1 MEESP
6 YVFFLGFAFLWILL
20 GLGSVFFMFKSQGP
34 RAKIPTEAW
43 VVSIPILAAFAIA
56 LTFGAL
62 SL

>member
-20 GLGSVFFMFKSQGP
+20 GIGSVFFVVKSQGP
-34 RAKIPTEAW
+34 TAKIPVEALI
-43 VVSIPILAAFAIA
+43 VAIPILAAFVIA
-56 LTFGAL
+56 LTFGAM

>member
-20 GLGSVFFMFKSQGP
+20 GLGSVFFVVKSQGP
-34 RAKIPTEAW
+34 SAKIPAEALI
-43 VVSIPILAAFAIA
+43 VAIPILAAFVIA
-56 LTFGAL
+56 LTFGAM

>member
-20 GLGSVFFMFKSQGP
+20 GLVSVFFVFKSQGST
-34 RAKIPTEAW
+34 AKIPAEAW
-43 VVSIPILAAFAIA
+43 VVAIPILAAFAIA

>member
-6 YVFFLGFAFLWILL
+6 YVFFLGFALLWILL
-20 GLGSVFFMFKSQGP
+20 GLASVFFVFKSQGP
-34 RAKIPTEAW
+34 AEKIPAEAW
-43 VVSIPILAAFAIA
+43 VVAIPIFAAFAIA

>member
-20 GLGSVFFMFKSQGP
+20 GLGSIFVLVKSQGP
-34 RAKIPTEAW
+34 TTKFPPEALL
-43 VVSIPILAAFAIA
+43 VGIPILVAFAIA
-56 LTFGAL
+56 LTFGAI

>member
-20 GLGSVFFMFKSQGP
+20 GLGAIFFLVKSQGP
-34 RAKIPTEAW
+34 SAKLPPEALL
-43 VVSIPILAAFAIA
+43 VSIPILVAFAIA
-56 LTFGAL
+56 LTFGAI

>member
-20 GLGSVFFMFKSQGP
+20 GLVSVFFVFKSQGP
-34 RAKIPTEAW
+34 AAKIPAEAW
-43 VVSIPILAAFAIA
+43 VVAIPIFAAFAIA

>member
-20 GLGSVFFMFKSQGP
+20 GLGSVFFVVKSQGP
-34 RAKIPTEAW
+34 SAKIPAEALI
-43 VVSIPILAAFAIA
+43 VAIPILAAFVIA

>member
-20 GLGSVFFMFKSQGP
+20 GLTSVFFVFKSQGP
-34 RAKIPTEAW
+34 AAKIPAEAW
-43 VVSIPILAAFAIA
+43 VVAIPILAAFVIA